1 MKSIVGSVHNGRRD
15 RSRRWGVIL
24 AGGDGVRLR
33 PLTRFICGDERPK
46 QFCPLYGGAT
56 LLVQAL
62 ARAGRS
68 ISAGQVVVSL
78 NRAHQ
83 EFYLRTPLEF
93 PPQRRVVQPWECPT
107 RHRGAMAQDPQRTE
121 RPDPEANRRL
131 VRLDPEANH
140 LAKGK

>member
-33 PLTRFICGDERPK
+33 PLTRFI
-46 QFCPLYGGAT
+46 
-56 LLVQAL
+56 
-62 ARAGRS
+62 S
-68 ISAGQVVVSL
+68 IPAGQIVVSL

-83 EFYLRTPLEF
+83 EFYLRTPLEV
-93 PPQRRVVQPWECPT
+93 PPQRRVVQPWDCLT
-107 RHRGAMAQDPQRTE
+107 RHRGAMAQDPKRTE
-121 RPDPEANRRL
+121 RPDPEANRLL

-140 LAKGK
+140 LAKGRPKVNPRCVNAIIA